1 MAALDLDRAQW
12 QQLKAVLTTALKLPP
27 AERVAMLGRVLAH
40 DAVLRDYAI
49 DMLQYYDTATR
60 PFDTVNGG
68 GADDTRAGATPRLAP
83 AAGQSVGH
91 YRVVRKLG
99 EGGMGVVY
107 LAEDERLGRQ
117 VALKVLSPAMRGA
130 GAPTKAQLLAE
141 ARSAA
146 VLNHAGIM
154 TLHDV
159 FEHDGELVT
168 VMEYVE
174 GRPLSDLI
182 ALEPTP
188 LGFTLRLTCQLA
200 DALAY
205 AHGRGIIHCD
215 LKPANIHVLPNGLP
229 KILDF
234 GLARAIAT
242 SAVPDRPA
250 DAPLFGT
257 PGYLAPEQLLG
268 REATAAGDVYAL
280 GVIFYQLLT
289 SLPPFRTDDPGQ
301 LFLDTITATPLPPST
316 HVPGIPPEVDQLAL
330 RCLAKSG
337 RERLQPHEL
346 SRALNN
352 ILLKLE
358 PVPELP
364 STRPRWHER
373 IVSGL
378 YAAAAIAGVVTLM
391 GLAASISYNQPLGL
405 SGAFATESAW
415 EWPIWGARS
424 LVAVAGGA
432 AIISVLLLTGR
443 SACQLALATI
453 GPLRRLCQ
461 PLSAMS
467 KRARARIALWP
478 SAGIASTLLVAQV
491 LVVGAMTWRFRSLL
505 GALNSFVL
513 GGPDPLDALGLLNR
527 PDHRLLGELLT
538 LVVFVFG
545 VGWYQVWRQARNRGE
560 RDARAMIRAG
570 VVLTVCSALVFQA
583 MPFRI
588 LFHSRGERVSYRS
601 ERCYAVGQRGEDAV
615 LFCPHRPPPRVQIV
629 KTTDP
634 TLRREGVVESIFS
647 GFGVA
652 PSGVE

>member
-1 MAALDLDRAQW
+1 MPGLDLDRAQW
-12 QQLKAVLTTALKLPP
+12 QQLKAVLTTALKLPA
-27 AERVAMLGRVLAH
+27 AERAAMLGRALAH
-40 DAVLRDYAI
+40 DVVLRDHAI
-49 DMLQYYDTATR
+49 DMLQYYDNATR
-60 PFDTVNGG
+60 PFDTVNSGA
-68 GADDTRAGATPRLAP
+68 ADDPEAGERPRLAP
-83 AAGQSVGH
+83 AAGRSVGH

-107 LAEDERLGRQ
+107 LAEDERLGRH
-117 VALKVLSPAMRGA
+117 VALKVLSPALRGA
-130 GAPTKAQLLAE
+130 AAPTKAQLLAE

-146 VLNHAGIM
+146 VLNHAGIV

-174 GRPLSDLI
+174 GRPLSELVAI
-182 ALEPTP
+182 EPTP

-215 LKPANIHVLPNGLP
+215 LKPENIRVLPNGLP

-242 SAVPDRPA
+242 SGGPDRPA
-250 DAPLFGT
+250 DAALFGT
-257 PGYLAPEQLLG
+257 PGYLAPERLLG
-268 REATAAGDVYAL
+268 REPTAASDVYAL

-316 HVPGIPPEVDQLAL
+316 YVPGIPPAVDQLAL

-346 SRALNN
+346 SRSLNA
-352 ILLKLE
+352 ILVKLE
-358 PVPELP
+358 PLPELP
-364 STRPRWHER
+364 STRPRWQER

-378 YAAAAIAGVVTLM
+378 YATAAIAGVVTLM
-391 GLAASISYNQPLGL
+391 GLAASSSYTQPLGL
-405 SGAFATESAW
+405 RGGFASESAW

-443 SACQLALATI
+443 GACQLALATI

-461 PLSAMS
+461 PLIAMTA
-467 KRARARIALWP
+467 RARARIAQSP

-491 LVVGAMTWRFRSLL
+491 LIVGAMTWRFRSLL
-505 GALNSFVL
+505 GALNGFVL
-513 GGPDPLDALGLLNR
+513 GGPDPLDALGLMSR

-545 VGWYQVWRQARNRGE
+545 VGWYQVWGQARERGE

-583 MPFRI
+583 MPFR
-588 LFHSRGERVSYRS
+588 
-601 ERCYAVGQRGEDAV
+601 
-615 LFCPHRPPPRVQIV
+615 
-629 KTTDP
+629 
-634 TLRREGVVESIFS
+634 
-647 GFGVA
+647 
-652 PSGVE
+652 

>member
-12 QQLKAVLTTALKLPP
+12 QQLKAVLTTALKLPA

-49 DMLQYYDTATR
+49 EMLQYYDTATR
-60 PFDTVNGG
+60 PFDTLNGG
-68 GADDTRAGATPRLAP
+68 AADDSGAGATPRLAP
-83 AAGQSVGH
+83 AAGQAVGH

-117 VALKVLSPAMRGA
+117 VALKVLSPALRGA
-130 GAPTKAQLLAE
+130 GSPTKAQLLAE

-146 VLNHAGIM
+146 VLNHAGIV

-242 SAVPDRPA
+242 SGVPDRPA
-250 DAPLFGT
+250 DAPVFGT

-346 SRALNN
+346 SRSLNA

-358 PVPELP
+358 PVRELA
-364 STRPRWHER
+364 STRPRWQER
-373 IVSGL
+373 IISGL
-378 YAAAAIAGVVTLM
+378 YATAAITGVVTLM
-391 GLAASISYNQPLGL
+391 GLAASSSYTQPLGL
-405 SGAFATESAW
+405 SGRFATESAW
-415 EWPIWGARS
+415 EWPIWGVRS
-424 LVAVAGGA
+424 LVAVAGVA
-432 AIISVLLLTGR
+432 AVISVLLLTGR
-443 SACQLALATI
+443 GACQLALATI

-461 PLSAMS
+461 PLGAMS
-467 KRARARIALWP
+467 ARARAAIASSP
-478 SAGIASTLLVAQV
+478 SAAIGSALLFAQV
-491 LVVGAMTWRFRSLL
+491 IVVGGMTWRFWSILA
-505 GALNSFVL
+505 ALNSFLL
-513 GGPDPLDALGLLNR
+513 GGPDPLDALGLPNR
-527 PDHRLLGELLT
+527 PDHRLLGYLLT
-538 LVVFVFG
+538 LTVFVFG
-545 VGWYQVWRQARNRGE
+545 IGWYQLWRQARSRGE
-560 RDARAMIRAG
+560 QEARPMIRAG
-570 VVLTVCSALVFQA
+570 VLLTVGSALVFQA
-583 MPFRI
+583 MPYRI
-588 LFHSRGERVSYRS
+588 LFHSRGELVSYRS
-601 ERCYAVGQRGEDAV
+601 QRCYLVGQRGEDAV
-615 LFCPHRPPPRVQIV
+615 VFCPHRAPPRVQIV
-629 KTTDP
+629 KAADP
-634 TLRREGVVESIFS
+634 ALRREGVVESIFS
-647 GFGVA
+647 GFGKP
-652 PSGVE
+652 PSAVE